1 MTMRCTKHLERAAS
15 RIELQKKKKA
25 AAKAQDGGSSLIN
38 FPLCA
43 RGQSEALKGSGMD
56 LGNPRAIINCALVLH
71 PQSKQK
77 RFFATSFL
85 SFRSTTQIKLR
96 KHSQQSILL
105 WLPKTLMASW
115 LPRYYSLFLWKQ
127 TPKVQGCVPWPISAT
142 NRREIWKT
150 KGVKNHQCYYYLNQ
164 DKSHVFMTVAVLS
177 LRASSGNSYNA
188 DICL

>member
-71 PQSKQK
+71 PQSKQPTK
-77 RFFATSFL
+77 TQKIFPFFSF
-85 SFRSTTQIKLR
+85 
-96 KHSQQSILL
+96 HN
-105 WLPKTLMASW
+105 
-115 LPRYYSLFLWKQ
+115 
-127 TPKVQGCVPWPISAT
+127 T
-142 NRREIWKT
+142 N
-150 KGVKNHQCYYYLNQ
+150 Q
-164 DKSHVFMTVAVLS
+164 A
-177 LRASSGNSYNA
+177 
-188 DICL
+188 